1 MKLMGIDYG
10 SKRIGIALSDDG
22 GEMAFPKE
30 VLLNDKKLQQNLE
43 KIILEN
49 GVEKIILGESLD
61 FQNKPNLIMKEVI
74 PFKEVLEEKFKLP
87 VFFEPEFMTSQE
99 AVHIQGEKKSI
110 DASAAAIIL
119 QSFIE
124 KTQKND

>member
-10 SKRIGIALSDDG
+10 SKRVGIALSDDG

-30 VLLNDKKLQQNLE
+30 VLLNDKNFFENIK
-43 KIILEN
+43 KIVLEN
-49 GVEKIILGESLD
+49 NVEIIILGESLD
-61 FQNKPNLIMKEVI
+61 FQNKPNAIMKEVN
-74 PFKEVLEEKFKLP
+74 PFKEKMEEEFKLP

-110 DASAAAIIL
+110 DASAAALIL
-119 QSFIE
+119 QSYID
-124 KTQKND
+124 KNK